1 VNQELAGTQ
10 IGFRRSEIEVS
21 SIPAELPKTGS
32 FSGLLSCDLDQPKF
46 LDVIVLSDTEEDNQH
61 DFNVE
66 CRTGFVS
73 DGNVNEGTA
82 FHGSFDLQSVSGTIP
97 STDFGTF
104 LGNSSVPLDFFRT
117 GRGNSDHTSDSGT
130 FWPTE
135 THNAPFELF
144 TSVPSVPSVPIMTP
158 NYQISHL
165 EPLQSHGPLYTTTN
179 EQTRIN
185 NNMYSECNLETQ
197 NFMGV
202 DCQSQCREDMV
213 GLASSDSSL
222 RIFLPQQPARSAD
235 KPAMREPLVVPDEG
249 IQEWFSLSLGRSGS
263 LGDMSLTKKLS
274 DQRGPVDP
282 VIDSGV

>member
-1 VNQELAGTQ
+1 
-10 IGFRRSEIEVS
+10 
-21 SIPAELPKTGS
+21 
-32 FSGLLSCDLDQPKF
+32 
-46 LDVIVLSDTEEDNQH
+46 
-61 DFNVE
+61 VE

-82 FHGSFDLQSVSGTIP
+82 CQGSFDLQSASGIIP

-104 LGNSSVPLDFFRT
+104 LGNSSVPLDFFST
-117 GRGNSDHTSDSGT
+117 GIGNSDHTSDSGT

-135 THNAPFELF
+135 MHNAPFELF
-144 TSVPSVPSVPIMTP
+144 TSVPSVPIMTH
-158 NYQISHL
+158 NYQISHI
-165 EPLQSHGPLYTTTN
+165 EPLQSHGPVYSTTK

-235 KPAMREPLVVPDEG
+235 KPTMREPQVVPDEG
-249 IQEWFSLSLGRSGS
+249 LQEWFSLSLGTSGS
-263 LGDMSLTKKLS
+263 LGDLSLTKTLS
-274 DQRGPVDP
+274 DQREPVDP